1 MNEQYVKNIHW
12 YPGHMKKA
20 TDELKLKLKQIDLI
34 IEILDARSP
43 LSSRNIDLSKLCE
56 NKRRIIIL
64 NKKDLA
70 DLKDFNENRVKI
82 HDNDSV
88 LICSLKEKDDY
99 KIILNEIKNISK
111 DINQKFI
118 NKGLKNRY
126 LNCMVIGIPNV
137 GKSSFINYLSKRNSA
152 PVGNIPGF
160 TKANKWIK
168 VDNLFYLLDTPGI
181 LPQKYENNEIGINLA
196 LIGCIKQEILPIEDL
211 SFKALD
217 LLKNNYLNE
226 FNNKYGL
233 EISSDFDNLDI
244 LKTLALKRGYL
255 LKNAVP
261 DIEKAEILILNDLK
275 NGEICKV
282 FLENA

>member
-1 MNEQYVKNIHW
+1 
-12 YPGHMKKA
+12 MKKA

-34 IEILDARSP
+34 IEILDARAP
-43 LSSRNIDLSKLCE
+43 ISSRNFDLSKLCE

-64 NKKDLA
+64 NKKDIA
-70 DLKDFNENRVKI
+70 DLKYFDENKVKI
-82 HDNDSV
+82 HENDKV
-88 LICSLKEKDDY
+88 LICSLKEKEDY
-99 KIILNEIKNISK
+99 KIILNEIKNIS
-111 DINQKFI
+111 NEI
-118 NKGLKNRY
+118 NKKYIDKGMKSRY

-181 LPQKYENNEIGINLA
+181 LPQKYENNEISVNLA

-211 SFKALD
+211 CFKALD
-217 LLKNNYLNE
+217 ILKSKYLNE
-226 FNNKYGL
+226 FNNKYGVNVK
-233 EISSDFDNLDI
+233 IDDSNIDI
-244 LKTLALKRGYL
+244 LKSISKKRGYL
-255 LKNAVP
+255 LKDGIF

>member
-34 IEILDARSP
+34 IEILDARAP
-43 LSSRNIDLSKLCE
+43 ISSRNFDLSKLCE

-64 NKKDLA
+64 NKKDIA
-70 DLKDFNENRVKI
+70 DLKYFDENKVKI
-82 HDNDSV
+82 HENDKV
-88 LICSLKEKDDY
+88 LICSLKEKEDY
-99 KIILNEIKNISK
+99 KIILNEIKNIS
-111 DINQKFI
+111 NEI
-118 NKGLKNRY
+118 NKKYIDKGMKSRY

-168 VDNLFYLLDTPGI
+168 VENLFYLLDTPGI
-181 LPQKYENNEIGINLA
+181 LPQKYENNEISVNLA

-211 SFKALD
+211 CFKALD
-217 LLKNNYLNE
+217 ILKSKYLSE
-226 FNNKYGL
+226 FNNKYGVNTK
-233 EISSDFDNLDI
+233 IDDSNIDI
-244 LKTLALKRGYL
+244 LKSISKKRGYL
-255 LKNAVP
+255 LKDGIA